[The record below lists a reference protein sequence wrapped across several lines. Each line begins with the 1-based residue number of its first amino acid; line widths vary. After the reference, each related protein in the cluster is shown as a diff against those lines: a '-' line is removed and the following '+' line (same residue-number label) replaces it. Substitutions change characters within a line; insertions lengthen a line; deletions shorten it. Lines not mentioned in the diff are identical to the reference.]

1 MSMERDL
8 GTLIRKCSPYGGG
21 GPKTMHFGNGDPPSR
36 EELMTVVGAR
46 DDSGGN
52 LARFHPEIQGYP
64 GEWSFMGLPFR
75 VTKALMI
82 PYRYPLR
89 EKDGIPTGV
98 FATQRLLVGYTGG
111 NGP

>member
-1 MSMERDL
+1 MSMEQDL

-21 GPKTMHFGNGDPPSR
+21 GPMTMHFGYGDPPSR
-36 EELMTVVGAR
+36 EELIAAVGAR
-46 DDSGGN
+46 DDAGGN
-52 LARFHPEIQGYP
+52 LSRFHPEIQGYP
-64 GEWSFMGLPFR
+64 GEWTFMGLPFR

-89 EKDGIPTGV
+89 DAQGVPTGV
-98 FATQRLLVGYTGG
+98 FATQRLLIGFTGG